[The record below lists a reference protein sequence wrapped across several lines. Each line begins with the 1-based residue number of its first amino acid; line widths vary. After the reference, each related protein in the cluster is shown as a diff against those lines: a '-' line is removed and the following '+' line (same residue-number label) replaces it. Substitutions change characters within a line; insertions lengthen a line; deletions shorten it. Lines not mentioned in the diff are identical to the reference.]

1 MQSLYKYYDNVIA
14 SFVKNFDAV
23 GFLFEF
29 VETFNVNLIS
39 IFQHS
44 KEGDAL
50 QEINMIYSS

>member
-29 VETFNVNLIS
+29 VETFNVNLIQ
-39 IFQHS
+39 FFMAQR
-44 KEGDAL
+44 KVML
-50 QEINMIYSS
+50 CKRLT